1 MHTSKQMKQQQN
13 GRVFRVGVGFLLVI
27 LSLGDALLLMVIA
40 LRKAM
45 QRQEIRDRI
54 RQLNQRPLNPALL
67 HLAGNRC
74 RLFASLQHVGR
85 RSGHIYQTPVVARP
99 LGEGFVIALPSGAET
114 DWCRNVFTAGTCLLR
129 WHGRTSPLEQPE
141 LILPEAALR
150 AFPWIMRVLFNAG
163 GITQYVWLHP
173 PQTVL
178 SELKQRSSREAT
190 FLLYSSY
197 QKKMKQGELADELP
211 PLYCHY
217 DQEASEEN
225 QTGLCNVLLLPV
237 STSF

>member
-1 MHTSKQMKQQQN
+1 MHTSKQMKQQQKT
-13 GRVFRVGVGFLLVI
+13 RAFRVGVGLLLTI
-27 LSLGDALLLMVIA
+27 LSLGDAFLLMVIA

-54 RQLNQRPLNPALL
+54 RQLNQRRLNPALL
-67 HLAGNRC
+67 HLAENRC

-141 LILPEAALR
+141 LEKRKGFSWLLQNTTTHGGTQGQNQHILASRCEQRANAL
-150 AFPWIMRVLFNAG
+150 L
-163 GITQYVWLHP
+163 
-173 PQTVL
+173 
-178 SELKQRSSREAT
+178 
-190 FLLYSSY
+190 
-197 QKKMKQGELADELP
+197 
-211 PLYCHY
+211 
-217 DQEASEEN
+217 
-225 QTGLCNVLLLPV
+225 
-237 STSF
+237 

>member
-1 MHTSKQMKQQQN
+1 MHTSKQMKQQQKT
-13 GRVFRVGVGFLLVI
+13 RAFRVGVGLLLTI
-27 LSLGDALLLMVIA
+27 LSLGDAFLLMVIA

-54 RQLNQRPLNPALL
+54 RQLNQRRLNPALL

-74 RLFASLQHVGR
+74 RLFASLQHVRR

-150 AFPWIMRVLFNAG
+150 AFPWIMRALFNAG

-173 PQTVL
+173 PQTA
-178 SELKQRSSREAT
+178 SQP
-190 FLLYSSY
+190 LL
-197 QKKMKQGELADELP
+197 
-211 PLYCHY
+211 
-217 DQEASEEN
+217 
-225 QTGLCNVLLLPV
+225 TGNITAPA
-237 STSF
+237 

>member
-1 MHTSKQMKQQQN
+1 MHTSKQMKQQQKA
-13 GRVFRVGVGFLLVI
+13 RVFRVGVGFLLVI
-27 LSLGDALLLMVIA
+27 LSLGEALLLMVIA

-54 RQLNQRPLNPALL
+54 RQRNQRRLNPALL

-99 LGEGFVIALPSGAET
+99 LGEGFVIALPYGAET
-114 DWCRNVFTAGTCLLR
+114 DWCQNVFTAGTCLLR

-173 PQTVL
+173 PQTASQPL
-178 SELKQRSSREAT
+178 S
-190 FLLYSSY
+190 
-197 QKKMKQGELADELP
+197 
-211 PLYCHY
+211 
-217 DQEASEEN
+217 
-225 QTGLCNVLLLPV
+225 TGDITAPA
-237 STSF
+237 